1 MKPTP
6 ITIAIFLSIVLVV
19 TAAGLYWMAMQTKAG
34 EHRLAISTVQHIQQ
48 LESQWSVEVA
58 RVRSDPF
65 ADFDSLTQF
74 IPRMDRLKK
83 TLASAIQGTPSLPD
97 RLVNTTNAYLSAI
110 AAKEERI
117 ERFKTGYAVLRNS
130 VRYLPLA
137 ASNVMQQMQTRGA
150 NSAFIRNVAIIT
162 DEITTYLASPA
173 PPEKERLTRMLSEL
187 GNSIATRHPALVN
200 TAMNFVAHGQVLL
213 EKQAPTEEV
222 FRAATSSQISE
233 LGETIITGLE
243 SDREQATAQAAWY
256 ERGIIGT
263 GTVLWMM
270 WLTIAFRMP
279 RGKDKTR
286 RESATSLQQNPL
298 LSREQAGPRPDGGL
312 EHLTAD
318 LMKTGQLA
326 GADPTAALELAA
338 YQVRVDIV
346 AEQLVTL
353 AERINS
359 STGMLTDTPDQPAY
373 NGAEFAAGDAP
384 HEDREV
390 VAATIASIHTRTD
403 DIVELA
409 KRLPTLAPVVAG
421 ADPTA
426 VPEFAAYQVRVD
438 IVAEQLVTLAEH
450 INSSTQVLT
459 DTPHEDR
466 EVVAATIT
474 SIHTR
479 TDDIV
484 ELAKRLLTL
493 APKRAEGPA
502 PLDLNDY
509 IDEVADRI
517 QAKSGSLIVNKESNP
532 LPAVVAAESDVS
544 LMFTNIMENA
554 AAAIQE
560 RGQKQG
566 FIRVETKQESDSVV
580 VTITDNGTG
589 IRPEHRMKVFSP
601 FYTTREGALGMGLTV
616 TQHLVEK
623 YGGSILMNSMPNQ
636 GTVVR
641 VTLPTSTRTQQG
653 TLEP

>member
-19 TAAGLYWMAMQTKAG
+19 TAAGLYWMAVQTKAG

-48 LESQWSVEVA
+48 LESQWSVETA

-97 RLVNTTNAYLSAI
+97 RLVNTTNAYLSAV

-137 ASNVMQQMQTRGA
+137 ATNVMQQMQTRGA
-150 NSAFIRNVAIIT
+150 NSASIRNVATIT

-187 GNSIATRHPALVN
+187 GNNIATRHPALVN

-222 FRAATSSQISE
+222 FRAATSDQISE
-233 LGETIITGLE
+233 LGETITTGLE
-243 SDREQATAQAAWY
+243 SDREQAAARAAWY

-263 GTVLWMM
+263 GAALWLM
-270 WLTIAFRMP
+270 WLAIAFRMP
-279 RGKDKTR
+279 RGKDKTN
-286 RESATSLQQNPL
+286 ATSLQQNPL
-298 LSREQAGPRPDGGL
+298 LSRERGGPRPDGGL

-318 LMKTGQLA
+318 LMKTGQIA
-326 GADPTAALELAA
+326 GADPTAAL
-338 YQVRVDIV
+338 
-346 AEQLVTL
+346 
-353 AERINS
+353 
-359 STGMLTDTPDQPAY
+359 
-373 NGAEFAAGDAP
+373 
-384 HEDREV
+384 
-390 VAATIASIHTRTD
+390 
-403 DIVELA
+403 
-409 KRLPTLAPVVAG
+409 
-421 ADPTA
+421 
-426 VPEFAAYQVRVD
+426 EFAAYQVRVD

-450 INSSTQVLT
+450 INSSTEMLT
-459 DTPHEDR
+459 HTPDQPADNGAEFAAGDARNEDR
-466 EVVAATIT
+466 EVVAATMESIHTRTNDIVGLAKRLPTLAPVVAGADPTAVPGFAAYQVRVDIVAEQLVTMAEHINSSTEVLTHTPNEDREAVAATIT

-479 TDDIV
+479 TNDIV

-517 QAKSGSLIVNKESNP
+517 QAKSRSLIVNKESNP

-566 FIRVETKQESDSVV
+566 FIRVETKQESDSVI
-580 VTITDNGTG
+580 VTITDNGIG
-589 IRPEHRMKVFSP
+589 IRPEHRKKVFSP
-601 FYTTREGALGMGLTV
+601 FYTTREEALGMGLTV
-616 TQHLVEK
+616 AQRLVEK

-636 GTVVR
+636 GTVVQ
-641 VTLPTSTRTQQG
+641 VTLPTSAHTQ
-653 TLEP
+653 